1 MTDAVAATTS
11 AAVVPGVHEQPAKIS
26 FRSITKEF
34 VSQAGGRPIKALDG
48 LSLDIAEKDFVCL
61 IGPSGCGK
69 STLLNLVGGFEQA
82 TSGEVLLDGA
92 GIAGPGPDRGVV
104 FQEGALF
111 PWLNVLNNVCYGPK
125 RLGVP
130 RERYLA
136 EAQAILEE
144 VGLLPFAQHLPAEL
158 SGGMRQRVAIARA
171 LINRPPVLLMDEP
184 FGALDPQT
192 RVLMQE
198 MLLRIW
204 EHDNRTVLFIT
215 HDVEEALFL
224 GTRVV
229 VMSSRPGR
237 VLRDVRAD
245 LPRPRDFSVLR
256 HPDFVEMKA
265 ELFALVREQTIAA
278 AAVSSGRASA
288 VRTA

>member
-1 MTDAVAATTS
+1 M
-11 AAVVPGVHEQPAKIS
+11 
-26 FRSITKEF
+26 
-34 VSQAGGRPIKALDG
+34 KAIDH

-69 STLLNLVGGFEQA
+69 STLLNLIAGFEKA
-82 TSGEVLLDGA
+82 TSGEVLLDGT
-92 GIAGPGPDRGVV
+92 GISGPGPDRGVV

-111 PWLNVLNNVCYGPK
+111 PWLNVLENVCYGPR
-125 RLGVP
+125 RLKVP

-136 EAQAILEE
+136 QARDILEQ
-144 VGLLPFAQHLPAEL
+144 VGLSAFAHHLPSEL

-184 FGALDPQT
+184 FAALDPQT

-198 MLLRIW
+198 MLLQIW

-237 VLRDVRAD
+237 VIEDVRAD
-245 LPRPRDFSVLR
+245 LPRPRDFSVLKE
-256 HPDFVEMKA
+256 PAFVKIKA
-265 ELFALVREQTIAA
+265 DLFALVREQTIAA
-278 AAVSSGRASA
+278 AADSA
-288 VRTA
+288 GSTHPSRTK

>member
-1 MTDAVAATTS
+1 MNGAVS
-11 AAVVPGVHEQPAKIS
+11 ASAPDHPKIS
-26 FRSITKEF
+26 FRNITKEF
-34 VSQAGGRPIKALDG
+34 VSQAGGAPMKAIDG

-69 STLLNLVGGFEQA
+69 STLLNLIAGFEKA

-92 GIAGPGPDRGVV
+92 AITSPGPDRGVV

-111 PWLNVLNNVCYGPK
+111 PWLNVLDNVCYGPR
-125 RLGVP
+125 RLHVP
-130 RERYLA
+130 RVRYLA
-136 EAQAILEE
+136 EAHDILEQ
-144 VGLLPFAQHLPAEL
+144 VGLSAFTKHLPAEL

-184 FGALDPQT
+184 FAALDPQT

-198 MLLRIW
+198 MLLKIW
-204 EHDNRTVLFIT
+204 EQESRTVLFIT

-224 GTRVV
+224 ASRVV

-245 LPRPRDFSVLR
+245 LPRPRDYSVLR
-256 HPDFVEMKA
+256 DPEFVRIKA
-265 ELFALVREQTIAA
+265 DLFAMVREQTIAA
-278 AAVSSGRASA
+278 AADAAGRARHSE
-288 VRTA
+288 TE

>member
-1 MTDAVAATTS
+1 MTERQV
-11 AAVVPGVHEQPAKIS
+11 GIPAKIS
-26 FRSITKEF
+26 FRNITKEF
-34 VSQAGGRPIKALDG
+34 SPQSGGAPMKAIDG

-69 STLLNLVGGFEQA
+69 STLLNLIAGFESA
-82 TSGEVLLDGA
+82 TSGEVLLDGV
-92 GIAGPGPDRGVV
+92 GISGPGADRGVV

-111 PWLNVLNNVCYGPK
+111 PWLSVLDNVCYGPR

-136 EAQAILEE
+136 DAHAMLEE
-144 VGLLPFAQHLPAEL
+144 VGLSAFAKHLPSEL

-198 MLLRIW
+198 MLLKIW

-237 VLRDVRAD
+237 VLEDVRAD
-245 LPRPRDFSVLR
+245 LPRPRDYSVLS
-256 HPDFVEMKA
+256 HPDFVRIKG

-278 AAVSSGRASA
+278 AADAAGRATSA
-288 VRTA
+288 

>member
-1 MTDAVAATTS
+1 MTGAVRADAPAN
-11 AAVVPGVHEQPAKIS
+11 VVPQRTTKIS
-26 FRSITKEF
+26 FCNITKDF
-34 VSQAGGRPIKALDG
+34 VSQAGGSSMKAIDH

-69 STLLNLVGGFEQA
+69 STLLNLIAGFEQP
-82 TSGEVLLDGA
+82 TTGEVLLDG
-92 GIAGPGPDRGVV
+92 IEIQSPGPDRGVV

-111 PWLNVLNNVCYGPK
+111 PWLNVLDNVCFGPK
-125 RLGVP
+125 RLKVQ
-130 RERYLA
+130 RERYLRDA
-136 EAQAILEE
+136 HSILED
-144 VGLLPFAQHLPAEL
+144 VGLSAFAQHLPSEL

-184 FGALDPQT
+184 FAALDPQT

-198 MLLRIW
+198 MLLQIW
-204 EHDNRTVLFIT
+204 EHDNRTVFFIT

-237 VLRDVRAD
+237 VLEDIRAD
-245 LPRPRDFSVLR
+245 LPRPRDYSVLKE
-256 HPDFVEMKA
+256 PAFVKIKA
-265 ELFALVREQTIAA
+265 ELFALVRQQTIAA
-278 AAVSSGRASA
+278 AADSA
-288 VRTA
+288 VGIRAPRKQQAP

>member
-1 MTDAVAATTS
+1 MTELANKI
-11 AAVVPGVHEQPAKIS
+11 PAKIS
-26 FRSITKEF
+26 FRDITKEF
-34 VSQAGGRPIKALDG
+34 VPQSGGAAMKAIDG

-69 STLLNLVGGFEQA
+69 STLLNLIAGFEQA
-82 TSGEVLLDGA
+82 TSGEVLLDGV
-92 GIAGPGPDRGVV
+92 GISGPGADRGVV

-111 PWLNVLNNVCYGPK
+111 PWLSVLDNVCYGPR

-136 EAQAILEE
+136 DAHAMLDE
-144 VGLLPFAQHLPAEL
+144 VGLSAFAKHLPSEL

-198 MLLRIW
+198 MLLKIW

-237 VLRDVRAD
+237 VLEDVRAD
-245 LPRPRDFSVLR
+245 LPRPRDYSVLG
-256 HPDFVEMKA
+256 HPDFVRIKG

-278 AAVSSGRASA
+278 AADAAGRAT
-288 VRTA
+288 TA

>member
-1 MTDAVAATTS
+1 MTGVVIANAPTSTTRLPS
-11 AAVVPGVHEQPAKIS
+11 TDRPAKIS
-26 FRSITKEF
+26 FCNITKEF
-34 VSQAGGRPIKALDG
+34 ASRAGGPPMKAIDG
-48 LSLDIAEKDFVCL
+48 LSLAIQEKDFVCL

-69 STLLNLVGGFEQA
+69 STLLNLIAGFERA
-82 TSGEVLLDGA
+82 TSGDVLLDGVP
-92 GIAGPGPDRGVV
+92 IDGPGPDRGVV
-104 FQEGALF
+104 FQDGALF
-111 PWLNVLNNVCYGPK
+111 PWLSVLDNVCYGPK
-125 RLGVP
+125 RLKVP

-136 EAQAILEE
+136 DASAILEQ
-144 VGLLPFAQHLPAEL
+144 VGLSAFTHHLPAEL
-158 SGGMRQRVAIARA
+158 SGGMQQRVAIARA

-198 MLLRIW
+198 MLLQIW

-237 VLRDVRAD
+237 ILEDVRAD
-245 LPRPRDFSVLR
+245 LPRPRDFSVLG
-256 HPDFVEMKA
+256 HPEFVRVKTG
-265 ELFALVREQTIAA
+265 LFALVREQAIAA
-278 AAVSSGRASA
+278 AAESTGEAR
-288 VRTA
+288 R

>member
-1 MTDAVAATTS
+1 MTGVVAASAPVITTPRS
-11 AAVVPGVHEQPAKIS
+11 NDQSAKIG
-26 FRSITKEF
+26 FRNITKEF
-34 VSQAGGRPIKALDG
+34 VSQAGGPAMKAIDG

-69 STLLNLVGGFEQA
+69 STLLNLIAGFEKA
-82 TSGEVLLDGA
+82 TSGDVLMDGVN
-92 GIAGPGPDRGVV
+92 ITGPGPDRGVV

-111 PWLNVLNNVCYGPK
+111 PWLSVLDNVCYGPK
-125 RLGVP
+125 RLKVP

-136 EAQAILEE
+136 EAHAILEE
-144 VGLLPFAQHLPAEL
+144 VGLSAFAQHLPAEL

-198 MLLRIW
+198 MLLQIW

-237 VLRDVRAD
+237 VLEDVRAN
-245 LPRPRDFSVLR
+245 LPRPRDFSVLG
-256 HPDFVEMKA
+256 HPEFVKVKA

-278 AAVSSGRASA
+278 AADTVGGTRPS
-288 VRTA
+288 RTK

>member
-1 MTDAVAATTS
+1 M
-11 AAVVPGVHEQPAKIS
+11 
-26 FRSITKEF
+26 
-34 VSQAGGRPIKALDG
+34 
-48 LSLDIAEKDFVCL
+48 IA
-61 IGPSGCGK
+61 
-69 STLLNLVGGFEQA
+69 GFEKPS
-82 TSGEVLLDGA
+82 SGEVLLDGV
-92 GIAGPGPDRGVV
+92 GITGPGADRGVV

-111 PWLNVLNNVCYGPK
+111 PWLNVFDNVCYGPR

-136 EAQAILEE
+136 DAHAILDE
-144 VGLLPFAQHLPAEL
+144 VGLSAFAKHLPAEL

-224 GTRVV
+224 GSRVV

-237 VLRDVRAD
+237 VLEDVRAD
-245 LPRPRDFSVLR
+245 LPRPRDFSVLG
-256 HPDFVEMKA
+256 HPDFVRIKG

-278 AAVSSGRASA
+278 AADAAGRAPPSRA
-288 VRTA
+288 S

>member
-1 MTDAVAATTS
+1 MTRAVIADTSTT
-11 AAVVPGVHEQPAKIS
+11 AEVHRPAKIR
-26 FRSITKEF
+26 FDNITKEF
-34 VSQAGGRPIKALDG
+34 LSQAGGAATKAIDH
-48 LSLDIAEKDFVCL
+48 LSFDIVEKDFVCL

-69 STLLNLVGGFEQA
+69 STLLNLVAGFEQP
-82 TSGEVLLDGA
+82 TTGEVLLDGA
-92 GIAGPGPDRGVV
+92 RIDGPGPDRGVV

-111 PWLNVLNNVCYGPK
+111 PWLSVLDNVCYGPK
-125 RLGVP
+125 QLKVSK
-130 RERYLA
+130 ERYLQDA
-136 EAQAILEE
+136 HAILEQ
-144 VGLLPFAQHLPAEL
+144 VGLSAFTKHLPSEL

-184 FGALDPQT
+184 FAALDPQT

-198 MLLRIW
+198 MLLQIW

-237 VLRDVRAD
+237 VLQDVRAD
-245 LPRPRDFSVLR
+245 LPRPRDYSVLKD
-256 HPDFVEMKA
+256 PSFVNIKA
-265 ELFALVREQTIAA
+265 ELFALVREQTIVAA
-278 AAVSSGRASA
+278 ADSAVSTHAPRP
-288 VRTA
+288 

>member
-1 MTDAVAATTS
+1 MTGVVAAKAPAITMPRS
-11 AAVVPGVHEQPAKIS
+11 NDEPAKIS
-26 FRSITKEF
+26 FRNITKAF
-34 VSQAGGRPIKALDG
+34 VSKAGGPSIKALDG

-69 STLLNLVGGFEQA
+69 STLLNLIGGFEHA
-82 TSGEVLLDGA
+82 TSGDVLLDGVSVT
-92 GIAGPGPDRGVV
+92 GPGPDRGVV

-111 PWLNVLNNVCYGPK
+111 PWLNVLDNVCFGPK

-130 RERYLA
+130 RERYLE
-136 EAQAILEE
+136 EAHAILEE

-171 LINRPPVLLMDEP
+171 LINHPPVLLMDEP

-237 VLRDVRAD
+237 ILKDVRAD
-245 LPRPRDFSVLR
+245 LPRPRDFSVLG
-256 HPDFVEMKA
+256 HPEFVKVKA

-278 AAVSSGRASA
+278 AADASGDARSF
-288 VRTA
+288 RTK

>member
-1 MTDAVAATTS
+1 MTERPARI
-11 AAVVPGVHEQPAKIS
+11 PAKIS
-26 FRSITKEF
+26 FRNITKEF
-34 VSQAGGRPIKALDG
+34 VPQSGGAAMKAIDG

-69 STLLNLVGGFEQA
+69 STLLNLIAGFEQA
-82 TSGEVLLDGA
+82 TSGEVLLDGV
-92 GIAGPGPDRGVV
+92 GISGPGADRGVV

-111 PWLNVLNNVCYGPK
+111 PWLSVLDNVCYGPR

-136 EAQAILEE
+136 DAHAMLDE
-144 VGLLPFAQHLPAEL
+144 VGLSAFAKHLPAEL

-198 MLLRIW
+198 MLLKIW

-237 VLRDVRAD
+237 VLEDVRAD
-245 LPRPRDFSVLR
+245 LPRPRDYSVLS
-256 HPDFVEMKA
+256 HPDFVRIKG

-278 AAVSSGRASA
+278 AADAAS
-288 VRTA
+288 RTTTA

>member
-1 MTDAVAATTS
+1 MTGAVAADARVRT
-11 AAVVPGVHEQPAKIS
+11 VPHSNDRPAKIS
-26 FRSITKEF
+26 FRNITKEF
-34 VSQAGGRPIKALDG
+34 VSQAGGPAMKAIDG

-69 STLLNLVGGFEQA
+69 STLLNLIAGFETA
-82 TSGEVLLDGA
+82 TSGEVLLDGV
-92 GIAGPGPDRGVV
+92 GIKGPGPDRGVV

-111 PWLNVLNNVCYGPK
+111 PWLNVLDNVCYGPK
-125 RLGVP
+125 RLAVP

-136 EAQAILEE
+136 EAHAILEQ
-144 VGLLPFAQHLPAEL
+144 VGLSAFAQHLPAEL

-198 MLLRIW
+198 MLLQIW
-204 EHDNRTVLFIT
+204 ERDNRTVLFIT

-224 GTRVV
+224 GSRVV

-237 VLRDVRAD
+237 VLEDVRAD
-245 LPRPRDFSVLR
+245 LPHPRDFSVLG
-256 HPDFVEMKA
+256 HPEFVKVKA
-265 ELFALVREQTIAA
+265 ELFALVREQAIAA
-278 AAVSSGRASA
+278 AADSA
-288 VRTA
+288 GGIRSTR

>member
-1 MTDAVAATTS
+1 MLPS
-11 AAVVPGVHEQPAKIS
+11 AERPAKIS
-26 FRSITKEF
+26 FRNITKTF
-34 VSQAGGRPIKALDG
+34 LSRTGGAPMTAIDRV
-48 LSLDIAEKDFVCL
+48 SLDIAEKDFVCL

-69 STLLNLVGGFEQA
+69 STLLNLIAGFEQT
-82 TSGEVLLDGA
+82 TSGEVLLDGVQITA
-92 GIAGPGPDRGVV
+92 PGPDRGVV

-111 PWLNVLNNVCYGPK
+111 PWLSVLDNVCYGPR

-130 RERYLA
+130 RSRYLDDA
-136 EAQAILEE
+136 HAILQQ
-144 VGLLPFAQHLPAEL
+144 VGLAAFTRHLPSEL

-184 FGALDPQT
+184 FAALDPQT

-198 MLLRIW
+198 MLLQIW
-204 EHDNRTVLFIT
+204 EKDNRTVLFIT

-224 GTRVV
+224 GNRVV

-237 VLRDVRAD
+237 VLEDVRAD
-245 LPRPRDFSVLR
+245 LPHPRDFSVLR
-256 HPDFVEMKA
+256 EPAFVKIKA

-278 AAVSSGRASA
+278 AADLAADAGLLRP
-288 VRTA
+288 R

>member
-1 MTDAVAATTS
+1 M
-11 AAVVPGVHEQPAKIS
+11 
-26 FRSITKEF
+26 
-34 VSQAGGRPIKALDG
+34 KAIDH

-69 STLLNLVGGFEQA
+69 STLLNLIAGFERP
-82 TSGEVLLDGA
+82 TTGEVLLDG
-92 GIAGPGPDRGVV
+92 IEIQGPGPDRGVV

-111 PWLNVLNNVCYGPK
+111 PWLSVLDNVCYGPK
-125 RLGVP
+125 RLKVQ
-130 RERYLA
+130 RERYLRDA
-136 EAQAILEE
+136 HSILEE
-144 VGLLPFAQHLPAEL
+144 VGLSAFTNHLPSEL

-184 FGALDPQT
+184 FAALDPQT

-198 MLLRIW
+198 MLLQIW
-204 EHDNRTVLFIT
+204 EHDNRTVFFIT

-237 VLRDVRAD
+237 VLEDIRAD
-245 LPRPRDFSVLR
+245 LPRPRDYSVLKE
-256 HPDFVEMKA
+256 PAFVKIKA
-265 ELFALVREQTIAA
+265 ELFALVRQQTIAA
-278 AAVSSGRASA
+278 AADTAIGIRAPRKQEA
-288 VRTA
+288 P

>member
-1 MTDAVAATTS
+1 MTGALAAS
-11 AAVVPGVHEQPAKIS
+11 AAVGAISRPNDRPAKIS
-26 FRSITKEF
+26 FRNITKAF
-34 VSQAGGRPIKALDG
+34 PSRAGGPDMKAIDG

-69 STLLNLVGGFEQA
+69 STLLNLIAGFESA
-82 TSGEVLLDGA
+82 TSGDVMLDGVN
-92 GIAGPGPDRGVV
+92 ITGPGPDRGVV
-104 FQEGALF
+104 FQDGALF
-111 PWLNVLNNVCYGPK
+111 PWLNVLDNVCFGPK

-130 RERYLA
+130 RERYIP
-136 EAQAILEE
+136 EAHAILEQ
-144 VGLLPFAQHLPAEL
+144 VGLAAFAQYLPAEL

-171 LINRPPVLLMDEP
+171 LINRPPVLLMAEP

-198 MLLRIW
+198 MLLQIW

-224 GTRVV
+224 GNRVV

-237 VLRDVRAD
+237 VLRDVRSE
-245 LPRPRDFSVLR
+245 LPHPRDFSVLT
-256 HPDFVEMKA
+256 HPEFVRVKA

-278 AAVSSGRASA
+278 AADSA
-288 VRTA
+288 G

>member
-1 MTDAVAATTS
+1 MTGATAVNASKTMPRANDR
-11 AAVVPGVHEQPAKIS
+11 PAKIS
-26 FRSITKEF
+26 FRNITKEF
-34 VSQAGGRPIKALDG
+34 VSQAGGPAMKAVDR

-69 STLLNLVGGFEQA
+69 STLLNLIAGFEKA
-82 TSGEVLLDGA
+82 TSGEVLLDGVV
-92 GIAGPGPDRGVV
+92 ISGPGPDRGVV

-111 PWLNVLNNVCYGPK
+111 PWLNVLDNVCYGPR
-125 RLGVP
+125 RLKVP

-136 EAQAILEE
+136 EAHDILEQ
-144 VGLLPFAQHLPAEL
+144 VGLSAFAQHLPSEL

-198 MLLRIW
+198 MLLQIW

-224 GTRVV
+224 GSRVI
-229 VMSSRPGR
+229 VMSSRPGH
-237 VLRDVRAD
+237 LLEDVRAD
-245 LPRPRDFSVLR
+245 LPRPRDFSVLKE
-256 HPDFVEMKA
+256 PEFVKIKA
-265 ELFALVREQTIAA
+265 DLFALVRAQTIAA
-278 AAVSSGRASA
+278 AADSDALKSRS
-288 VRTA
+288 

>member
-1 MTDAVAATTS
+1 MTDGTEADAPAPTKS
-11 AAVVPGVHEQPAKIS
+11 RLSDRPAKIS
-26 FRSITKEF
+26 FRNITKEF
-34 VSQAGGRPIKALDG
+34 VSQSGGPAMKAIDG
-48 LSLDIAEKDFVCL
+48 LSLDIEEKDFVCL

-69 STLLNLVGGFEQA
+69 STLLNLIAGFEIA
-82 TSGEVLLDGA
+82 TSGEVLLDGVEITGA
-92 GIAGPGPDRGVV
+92 GPDRGVV

-111 PWLNVLNNVCYGPK
+111 PWLNVLDNVCYGPK
-125 RLGVP
+125 RLSVP

-136 EAQAILEE
+136 EAHAILEQ
-144 VGLLPFAQHLPAEL
+144 VGLSAFAQYLPAEL

-198 MLLRIW
+198 MLLQIW
-204 EHDNRTVLFIT
+204 ERDSRTVLFIT

-224 GTRVV
+224 GSRVV

-237 VLRDVRAD
+237 VLEDIRAD
-245 LPRPRDFSVLR
+245 LPRPRDFSVLKE
-256 HPDFVEMKA
+256 PEFVRVKA
-265 ELFALVREQTIAA
+265 DLFALVREQTIAA
-278 AAVSSGRASA
+278 AADSAGSTRPSRAK
-288 VRTA
+288 

>member
-1 MTDAVAATTS
+1 M
-11 AAVVPGVHEQPAKIS
+11 
-26 FRSITKEF
+26 
-34 VSQAGGRPIKALDG
+34 
-48 LSLDIAEKDFVCL
+48 
-61 IGPSGCGK
+61 
-69 STLLNLVGGFEQA
+69 
-82 TSGEVLLDGA
+82 
-92 GIAGPGPDRGVV
+92 
-104 FQEGALF
+104 
-111 PWLNVLNNVCYGPK
+111 
-125 RLGVP
+125 
-130 RERYLA
+130 
-136 EAQAILEE
+136 LEE
-144 VGLLPFAQHLPAEL
+144 VGLSAFAKHLPAEL

-198 MLLRIW
+198 MLLKIW

-237 VLRDVRAD
+237 VLEDVRAD
-245 LPRPRDFSVLR
+245 LPRPRDYSVLG
-256 HPDFVEMKA
+256 HPDFVRIKG

-278 AAVSSGRASA
+278 AADAAGRTQPSRA
-288 VRTA
+288 T

>member
-1 MTDAVAATTS
+1 MNGAFS
-11 AAVVPGVHEQPAKIS
+11 ANAPDRPKIS
-26 FRSITKEF
+26 FRNITKAF
-34 VSQAGGRPIKALDG
+34 VSQAGGAPMKAIDG

-69 STLLNLVGGFEQA
+69 STLLNLIAGFEKA

-92 GIAGPGPDRGVV
+92 PITEPGPDRGVV

-111 PWLNVLNNVCYGPK
+111 PWLNVLDNVCYGPR
-125 RLGVP
+125 RLNVP
-130 RERYLA
+130 RALYLA
-136 EAQAILEE
+136 EAHDILEQ
-144 VGLLPFAQHLPAEL
+144 VGLSAFTKHLPSEL

-184 FGALDPQT
+184 FAALDPQT

-198 MLLRIW
+198 MLLKIW
-204 EHDNRTVLFIT
+204 EQESRTVLFIT

-224 GTRVV
+224 ANRVV

-245 LPRPRDFSVLR
+245 LPRPRDYSVLR
-256 HPDFVEMKA
+256 DPDFVRIKA
-265 ELFALVREQTIAA
+265 DLFAMVREQTIAA
-278 AAVSSGRASA
+278 AADAIGRTRHSQGE
-288 VRTA
+288 

>member
-1 MTDAVAATTS
+1 MTGVVAANMPVTTIPRS
-11 AAVVPGVHEQPAKIS
+11 QDRPAKIS
-26 FRSITKEF
+26 FRNITKEF
-34 VSQAGGRPIKALDG
+34 VSKARGPSTRALDG

-69 STLLNLVGGFEQA
+69 STLLNLIGGFEHA
-82 TSGEVLLDGA
+82 TSGDVLLDGV
-92 GIAGPGPDRGVV
+92 GVTGPGPDRGVV

-111 PWLNVLNNVCYGPK
+111 PWLNVLDNVCFGPK
-125 RLGVP
+125 RLDVP
-130 RERYLA
+130 RERYLE
-136 EAQAILEE
+136 EAHAILEE
-144 VGLLPFAQHLPAEL
+144 VGLLPFAQHLPTEL

-171 LINRPPVLLMDEP
+171 LINHPPVLLMDEP
-184 FGALDPQT
+184 FAALDPQT

-237 VLRDVRAD
+237 ILKDVRAD
-245 LPRPRDFSVLR
+245 LPRPRDFSVLG
-256 HPDFVEMKA
+256 HPEFVKVKA
-265 ELFALVREQTIAA
+265 ELFTLVREQTIAA
-278 AAVSSGRASA
+278 AADASSSVRSVRA
-288 VRTA
+288 

>member
-1 MTDAVAATTS
+1 MTS
-11 AAVVPGVHEQPAKIS
+11 AVEAGAQVSSPTHRPAKIS
-26 FRSITKEF
+26 FRNITKEF
-34 VSQAGGRPIKALDG
+34 VSQAGGPAIKAIDH

-69 STLLNLVGGFEQA
+69 STLLNLVAGFERP
-82 TSGEVLLDGA
+82 TTGDVLLDGV
-92 GIAGPGPDRGVV
+92 GIHEPGPDRGVV

-111 PWLNVLNNVCYGPK
+111 PWLDVLDNVCYGPK
-125 RLGVP
+125 RLNVP
-130 RERYLA
+130 KEHYLRDA
-136 EAQAILEE
+136 NNILHQ
-144 VGLLPFAQHLPAEL
+144 VGLSGFTHHLPSEL

-171 LINRPPVLLMDEP
+171 LINRPPVLLLDEP
-184 FGALDPQT
+184 FAALDPQT

-198 MLLRIW
+198 MLLQIW

-237 VLRDVRAD
+237 VLEDVRAD

-256 HPDFVEMKA
+256 DPKFVKIKA
-265 ELFALVREQTIAA
+265 ELFALVREQTIVAA
-278 AAVSSGRASA
+278 ADAVSGARGPR
-288 VRTA
+288 V

>member
-1 MTDAVAATTS
+1 MTGVVTTS
-11 AAVVPGVHEQPAKIS
+11 APVITTPRSNDQSAKIS
-26 FRSITKEF
+26 FRNITKEF
-34 VSQAGGRPIKALDG
+34 MSQSGGPAMKAIDG

-69 STLLNLVGGFEQA
+69 STLLNLIAGFEQA
-82 TSGEVLLDGA
+82 TSGDVLLDGVN
-92 GIAGPGPDRGVV
+92 ITGPGPDRGVV

-111 PWLNVLNNVCYGPK
+111 PWLSVLDNVCYGPK
-125 RLGVP
+125 RLKVP
-130 RERYLA
+130 RARYLV
-136 EAQAILEE
+136 EAHAILEE
-144 VGLLPFAQHLPAEL
+144 VGLSAFVQHLPAEL

-198 MLLRIW
+198 MLLQIW

-224 GTRVV
+224 GSRVV

-237 VLRDVRAD
+237 VLVDVRAD
-245 LPRPRDFSVLR
+245 LPRPRDFSVLG
-256 HPDFVEMKA
+256 HPEFVKVKA

-278 AAVSSGRASA
+278 TADTVGGT
-288 VRTA
+288 RTSPTK

>member
-1 MTDAVAATTS
+1 MNGAVS
-11 AAVVPGVHEQPAKIS
+11 ASAPDQPKIS
-26 FRSITKEF
+26 FRNITKEF
-34 VSQAGGRPIKALDG
+34 VSQAGGAPMKAIDG

-69 STLLNLVGGFEQA
+69 STLLNLIAGFEKA

-92 GIAGPGPDRGVV
+92 AITGPGPDRGVV

-111 PWLNVLNNVCYGPK
+111 PWLNVLDNVCYGPR
-125 RLGVP
+125 RLHVP
-130 RERYLA
+130 RARYLA
-136 EAQAILEE
+136 EAHDILEQ
-144 VGLLPFAQHLPAEL
+144 VGLSAFTKHLPAEL

-184 FGALDPQT
+184 FAALDPQT

-198 MLLRIW
+198 MLLKIW
-204 EHDNRTVLFIT
+204 EQESRTVLFIT

-224 GTRVV
+224 ASRVV

-245 LPRPRDFSVLR
+245 LPRPRDYSVLR
-256 HPDFVEMKA
+256 DPEFVRIKA
-265 ELFALVREQTIAA
+265 DLFAMVREQTIAA
-278 AAVSSGRASA
+278 AADAAGRARHSE
-288 VRTA
+288 TE

>member
-1 MTDAVAATTS
+1 MTGAVESDARMS
-11 AAVVPGVHEQPAKIS
+11 PGTHRPVKIS
-26 FRSITKEF
+26 FRNITKDF
-34 VSQAGGRPIKALDG
+34 VSQAGGPAMKAIDH
-48 LSLDIAEKDFVCL
+48 LSLDIAEEDFVCL

-69 STLLNLVGGFEQA
+69 STLLNLIAGFERP
-82 TSGEVLLDGA
+82 TTGEVLLDDVE
-92 GIAGPGPDRGVV
+92 IHGPGPDRGVV

-111 PWLNVLNNVCYGPK
+111 PWLSVIDNVCYGPK
-125 RLGVP
+125 RLNVP
-130 RERYLA
+130 RGRYLKDA
-136 EAQAILEE
+136 HAILHQ
-144 VGLLPFAQHLPAEL
+144 VGLSAFAHHLPSEL

-184 FGALDPQT
+184 FAALDPQT

-198 MLLRIW
+198 MLLQIW

-237 VLRDVRAD
+237 VLEDVRTD
-245 LPRPRDFSVLR
+245 LPRPRDFSVLKE
-256 HPDFVEMKA
+256 PAFVKIKA
-265 ELFALVREQTIAA
+265 ELFALVREQTIVAA
-278 AAVSSGRASA
+278 ADAVSGARAP
-288 VRTA
+288 RP

>member
-1 MTDAVAATTS
+1 MTGAVAANAPVKTM
-11 AAVVPGVHEQPAKIS
+11 PGPNNRPAKIS
-26 FRSITKEF
+26 FRGITKEF
-34 VSQAGGRPIKALDG
+34 VSQAGGPAMKAIDH

-69 STLLNLVGGFEQA
+69 STLLNLIAGFEKA
-82 TSGEVLLDGA
+82 TLGEVLLDGT
-92 GIAGPGPDRGVV
+92 GISGPGPDRGVV

-111 PWLNVLNNVCYGPK
+111 PWLNVLENVCYGPR
-125 RLGVP
+125 RLKVP

-136 EAQAILEE
+136 QAHDILEQ
-144 VGLLPFAQHLPAEL
+144 VGLSAFAHHLPSEL

-184 FGALDPQT
+184 FAALDPQT

-198 MLLRIW
+198 MLLQIW

-224 GTRVV
+224 GSRVV

-237 VLRDVRAD
+237 VIEDVRAD
-245 LPRPRDFSVLR
+245 LPRPRDFSVLKE
-256 HPDFVEMKA
+256 PEFVKIKA
-265 ELFALVREQTIAA
+265 DLFALVREQTLAA
-278 AAVSSGRASA
+278 AADLAGSTHLS
-288 VRTA
+288 RTK